1 MAELCLTILC
11 PPAFSEQV
19 LDTLLTMPEISLFTS
34 GAASAHGLEHV
45 VLSPAEQVLG
55 MARMTRIEAL
65 LSPADRDQILGH
77 LHSELSGTR
86 LKYWISPV
94 IEAGEF
100 S

>member
-19 LDTLLTMPEISLFTS
+19 LDTLLTMPEIAIFTS
-34 GAASAHGLEHV
+34 SAASAHGLEHS
-45 VLSPAEQVLG
+45 VLSATEQVLG
-55 MARMTRIEAL
+55 MARMTRVEAL
-65 LSPADRDQILGH
+65 LSQANRDQILAR
-77 LHSELSGTR
+77 LCSELSGTG